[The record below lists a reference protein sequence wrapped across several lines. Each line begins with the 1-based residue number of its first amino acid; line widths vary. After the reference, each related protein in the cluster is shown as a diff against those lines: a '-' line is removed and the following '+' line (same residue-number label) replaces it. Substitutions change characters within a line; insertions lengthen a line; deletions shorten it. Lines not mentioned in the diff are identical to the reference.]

1 MINVTKTYLP
11 QKQKYLEYI
20 NKIFKSGW
28 LTNNGELVQNL
39 EKRLEDYLGVP
50 HVILTANG
58 TLALQIAY
66 HLLEL
71 KGEVITTPFTFIATT
86 SSLVWEKLIPIFAD
100 IEPDTF
106 NIDPIQIEKNINNN
120 TSAILGVHVF
130 GNVCNVGKIEEIANS
145 YKLKVI
151 YDAAHAFGVKYYNK
165 SISEFG
171 DVSIFS
177 FHATKIF
184 HTIEGGAIV
193 LKDDDMAKKARLL
206 INFGIPGP
214 DEIATLGINAKMNEF
229 QAAMGLC
236 VLNDIQ
242 DIIEKRHVV
251 YNRYLEA
258 FIDNNKL
265 TLQQIAPHSTQNY
278 SYFPVLFES
287 EKILLRIKQSL
298 NQAEIFPR
306 RYFYPSLDTL
316 HFIHPKQKMPISRN
330 LSSRI
335 LCLPLYEDLAE
346 EIQDQIIKIILM
358 YC

>member
-1 MINVTKTYLP
+1 M
-11 QKQKYLEYI
+11 
-20 NKIFKSGW
+20 
-28 LTNNGELVQNL
+28 VQNL
-39 EKRLEDYLGVP
+39 EKRLVDYLGVP

-66 HLLEL
+66 RLLEL

-86 SSLVWEKLIPIFAD
+86 SSLIWERLIPIYAD
-100 IEPDTF
+100 IEADTF
-106 NIDPIQIEKNINNN
+106 NIDPMQIESKINND

-130 GNVCNVGKIEEIANS
+130 GNVCNVEKIEEIANS

-151 YDAAHAFGVKYYNK
+151 YDAAHAFGVRYRDRN
-165 SISEFG
+165 ISEFG
-171 DVSIFS
+171 DISIFS

-193 LKDDDMAKKARLL
+193 LKDDDLAKKARLL

-214 DEIATLGINAKMNEF
+214 DQIATLGINAKMNEF

-236 VLNDIQ
+236 VLDDIQ
-242 DIIEKRHVV
+242 DIIERRRKV

-258 FIDNNKL
+258 FSDNTKF
-265 TLQQIAPHSTQNY
+265 TVQQISPLSTQNY

-287 EKILLRIKQSL
+287 EQILLQVKQIL
-298 NQAEIFPR
+298 NQSGIFPR

-316 HFIHPKQKMPISRN
+316 PFIYPKQKMPISRN
-330 LSSRI
+330 IASRI
-335 LCLPLYEDLAE
+335 LCLPLFEDLPGEA
-346 EIQDQIIKIILM
+346 QDQIIEIILM
-358 YC
+358 NC

>member
-1 MINVTKTYLP
+1 
-11 QKQKYLEYI
+11 
-20 NKIFKSGW
+20 
-28 LTNNGELVQNL
+28 
-39 EKRLEDYLGVP
+39 
-50 HVILTANG
+50 
-58 TLALQIAY
+58 
-66 HLLEL
+66 
-71 KGEVITTPFTFIATT
+71 
-86 SSLVWEKLIPIFAD
+86 
-100 IEPDTF
+100 
-106 NIDPIQIEKNINNN
+106 
-120 TSAILGVHVF
+120 
-130 GNVCNVGKIEEIANS
+130 
-145 YKLKVI
+145 
-151 YDAAHAFGVKYYNK
+151 
-165 SISEFG
+165 
-171 DVSIFS
+171 
-177 FHATKIF
+177 
-184 HTIEGGAIV
+184 
-193 LKDDDMAKKARLL
+193 MAKKARLL

>member
-120 TSAILGVHVF
+120 TSAILGV
-130 GNVCNVGKIEEIANS
+130 
-145 YKLKVI
+145 
-151 YDAAHAFGVKYYNK
+151 
-165 SISEFG
+165 
-171 DVSIFS
+171 
-177 FHATKIF
+177 
-184 HTIEGGAIV
+184 
-193 LKDDDMAKKARLL
+193 
-206 INFGIPGP
+206 
-214 DEIATLGINAKMNEF
+214 
-229 QAAMGLC
+229 
-236 VLNDIQ
+236 
-242 DIIEKRHVV
+242 
-251 YNRYLEA
+251 
-258 FIDNNKL
+258 
-265 TLQQIAPHSTQNY
+265 
-278 SYFPVLFES
+278 
-287 EKILLRIKQSL
+287 
-298 NQAEIFPR
+298 
-306 RYFYPSLDTL
+306 
-316 HFIHPKQKMPISRN
+316 
-330 LSSRI
+330 
-335 LCLPLYEDLAE
+335 
-346 EIQDQIIKIILM
+346 
-358 YC
+358 